1 MRYRVVLIYLLILA
15 AITSLSGCLVTKDF
29 VMVPAPTRNAVIF
42 PLSGGIG
49 IEKEGV
55 IAIAL
60 PINNIKEMDAFA
72 LILVNKRDHWISF
85 YKRDCI
91 LLDQKGNEVKP
102 FKDEEAKAN
111 LSRGVKPSIPLPFQS
126 EVLRWR
132 RDVITAPGTTLL
144 PAENPEKLSILP
156 NHKLRVFLY
165 FKKQSV
171 TSSQLTLIVPNVF
184 DETTGEKIS
193 FTFRFKVEKR

>member
-1 MRYRVVLIYLLILA
+1 MRLRISVSFLILA
-15 AITSLSGCLVTKDF
+15 VVSLSGCLMVGKDF
-29 VMVPAPTRNAVIF
+29 VMMPAPTRNAVIF

-55 IAIAL
+55 IAVAL

-85 YKRDCI
+85 YKKDCI
-91 LLDQKGNEVKP
+91 LFDQKGNEIKP
-102 FKDEEAKAN
+102 FKDEEAKAK
-111 LSRGVKPSIPLPFQS
+111 LSRGIKPSIPLPFRS

-132 RDVITAPGTTLL
+132 KDVITAPGTTLL
-144 PAENPEKLSILP
+144 PVENPEKLSILP
-156 NHKLRVFLY
+156 DHKLRVFLY

-171 TSSQLTLIVPNVF
+171 TSSQLTLIVPKVF
-184 DETTGEKIS
+184 DEVTGEKIS
-193 FTFRFKVEKR
+193 FAFRFKVEKR